1 MGFNMTEV
9 NQELLPGAR
18 RMFDLALEHCGACQD
33 YHGLRGYFLATK
45 TVFGALSGAVQL
57 RSVLAG
63 LAPGRPRVLIAGSA
77 DSGLLRLVSE
87 SYEDQPLQA
96 TIVDLCNTPLKLC
109 EEFAAERKIEAT
121 CVCGD
126 LATFASPHP
135 LDLIFAHLVLGFMT
149 SQQRAL
155 TLQSWVRSL
164 ASGGKL
170 VLASHLNSNGKGVQ
184 RIEKL
189 LDATQNGFPFDI
201 PEPAAQFRARMRRY
215 IDQKN
220 QLKKVRT
227 SLAEL
232 IEELEQ
238 AGFSVE
244 NLTPQPEPT
253 GLPVSILVCSK
264 R

>member
-1 MGFNMTEV
+1 MTEV
-9 NQELLPGAR
+9 NQEVLQSAR
-18 RMFDLALEHCGACQD
+18 RMFDLALEHCGECQD
-33 YHGLRGYFLATK
+33 YHGLRGYFLATG
-45 TVFGALSGAVQL
+45 TVFGALSGALQL

-77 DSGLLRLVSE
+77 DSGLIRLVSE
-87 SYEDQPLQA
+87 AYEAQPLQA

-109 EEFAAERKIEAT
+109 EEFAAERKIEVS

-126 LATFASPHP
+126 LATFTAPDS

-149 SQQRAL
+149 FEQRAQ
-155 TLQSWVRSL
+155 TLQNWVHSL

-170 VLASHLNSNGKGVQ
+170 VLASHLNSDGKGVQ

-215 IDQKN
+215 IDEKKQLQKA
-220 QLKKVRT
+220 RA

-238 AGFSVE
+238 VGFSVE
-244 NLTPQPEPT
+244 NLKLQPEPT
-253 GLPVSILVCSK
+253 GFPVSILVCSK